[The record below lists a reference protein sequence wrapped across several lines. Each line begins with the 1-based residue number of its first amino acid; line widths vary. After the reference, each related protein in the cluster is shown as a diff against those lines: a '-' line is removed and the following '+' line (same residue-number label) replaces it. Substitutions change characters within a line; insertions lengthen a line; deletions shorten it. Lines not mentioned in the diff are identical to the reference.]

1 MKDKIK
7 ILMVD
12 DRIENLLALEAILE
26 SISTSYELIRSDSGR
41 EALKQVLKHDFAVIL
56 LDVQMPGLDGYETA
70 KLIRTRENSK
80 HTPIIFITAN
90 YQAQEQINKG
100 YELGAIDYILKPINP
115 ANLRYKI
122 TRFVDLYKHHAKMI
136 EKEMLRS
143 DQLKIVGEMAAGV
156 SHEIRNPITGVKAY
170 LQFFEGKTEFLKYKK
185 DIKIMIEELERANS
199 IITEFLSIGRNDNT
213 SQFETQNLNAIVNAL
228 IPLIKA
234 DAMGQGKIV
243 KTEINDLPD
252 LSLKSKEIRQVIL
265 NLCRNGLE
273 AMASD
278 GCLLI
283 KTYVENEQ
291 VVLSIRDQ
299 GKGIKPEILK
309 KLGTPFLTDKEN
321 GNGLGLSIC
330 YSIAERHKAIIE
342 VDTGPKGTEFYV
354 KFNF

>member
-1 MKDKIK
+1 
-7 ILMVD
+7 
-12 DRIENLLALEAILE
+12 
-26 SISTSYELIRSDSGR
+26 
-41 EALKQVLKHDFAVIL
+41 
-56 LDVQMPGLDGYETA
+56 
-70 KLIRTRENSK
+70 
-80 HTPIIFITAN
+80 
-90 YQAQEQINKG
+90 
-100 YELGAIDYILKPINP
+100 
-115 ANLRYKI
+115 
-122 TRFVDLYKHHAKMI
+122 
-136 EKEMLRS
+136 
-143 DQLKIVGEMAAGV
+143 
-156 SHEIRNPITGVKAY
+156 
-170 LQFFEGKTEFLKYKK
+170 
-185 DIKIMIEELERANS
+185 MIEELERANS